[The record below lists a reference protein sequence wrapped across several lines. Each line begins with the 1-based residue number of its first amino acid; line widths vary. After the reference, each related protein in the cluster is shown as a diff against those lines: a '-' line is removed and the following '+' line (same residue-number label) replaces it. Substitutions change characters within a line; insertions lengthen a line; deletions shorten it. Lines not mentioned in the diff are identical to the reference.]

1 MTTKVSVDD
10 LCCFHSQGCGFDR
23 RLVQHLNLKE
33 PSELLGL
40 FTENYTQAFDQLG
53 LQQFAS

>member
-1 MTTKVSVDD
+1 VDD

-40 FTENYTQAFDQLG
+40 FTENYTQALG
-53 LQQFAS
+53 KLGPLQFAS